1 MDFGVGS
8 QIPQSEV
15 QVKGEGAIGVVKTE
29 DYFKDSKVVMIAIP
43 GAFTPTCSREHL
55 PGFMDHYDDFKAK
68 GVDKIV
74 CMAVNDAHVM
84 KAWGEKME
92 FGDKIE
98 LLADPVGTFSEKLG
112 LLRSHGSILGKRAN
126 RSAMI
131 VDNGVVQHL
140 FVEEKGK
147 FEVSK
152 AENVLSYI

>member
-55 PGFMDHYDDFKAK
+55 PGFMEHYDDFKAK

-84 KAWGEKME
+84 KAWGDANNV
-92 FGDKIE
+92 GDKIDM
-98 LLADPVGTFSEKLG
+98 LADPHFALTKALG
-112 LLRSHGSILGKRAN
+112 LDRDMGAILGVRAA
-126 RSAMI
+126 RCAVI
-131 VDNGVVQHL
+131 IDDGVVTKML
-140 FVEEKGK
+140 MEDVGA
-147 FEVSK
+147 FEVSS
-152 AENVLSYI
+152 ASHVLGEL

>member
-1 MDFGVGS
+1 MGFGIGS
-8 QIPQSEV
+8 KIPQSDV
-15 QVKGEGAIGVVKTE
+15 QVKGEGAIGVVRTE

-55 PGFMDHYDDFKAK
+55 PGFMEHYNTFKSK

-74 CMAVNDAHVM
+74 CLAVNDAHVM

-92 FGDKIE
+92 FNGKID
-98 LLADPVGTFSEKLG
+98 LLADPIGDFTVKLG
-112 LLRSHGSILGKRAN
+112 LLKSHGIILGKRAR
-126 RSAMI
+126 RSTMI
-131 VDNGVVQHL
+131 VEDGIIKHM

-152 AENVLSYI
+152 AENVLRHI